1 MDLQQLTARL
11 APRSCWQ
18 AMDMGTRL
26 YRHWWRSAALVWVV
40 FTGLP
45 FLALAGLA
53 AAWQSIWPMLLFWW
67 LKPLWERPLL
77 AFYSRAMFD
86 DYPGPWALLKGFR
99 GYGLNG
105 LFGQLTWRRLSPAR
119 GMLTGVWQLEGN
131 RGDAASGR
139 IAVLLRAPGQR
150 PATLTFTLLTLEHL
164 MTVALILLAI
174 TLAPWQFNLEFSV
187 WFGEQSRLH
196 WALGNLFWYLVLTV
210 TEPLYVATSFAL
222 YLNQRTHL
230 EGWDLQLGL
239 TRIGKRRAALGLSR
253 GAGALALMV
262 LCLGGLPAPGNAEQQ
277 DSKQQAVE
285 LLASDTFMPMELRE
299 ERRLKEQFRDDD
311 GDSWW
316 RDLLQRLIDGQ
327 RDNERGDPLALPEGL
342 IHAIGWTLLVALLA
356 VIAWALLRRLP
367 GSPLRRSPTAMPVQV
382 AGLDTR
388 AENLPADLA
397 GALDDA
403 LRQGRVREALA
414 LLLRDTLVTFF
425 RRHPTPLTP
434 GATEQDCLRAY
445 RQLLGDTPAVV
456 YLERLTEAWTRT
468 AWAHRP
474 TTPEQVQALYDQWR
488 GLRPAEAR
496 T

>member
-1 MDLQQLTARL
+1 
-11 APRSCWQ
+11 
-18 AMDMGTRL
+18 
-26 YRHWWRSAALVWVV
+26 
-40 FTGLP
+40 
-45 FLALAGLA
+45 
-53 AAWQSIWPMLLFWW
+53 
-67 LKPLWERPLL
+67 
-77 AFYSRAMFD
+77 
-86 DYPGPWALLKGFR
+86 
-99 GYGLNG
+99 
-105 LFGQLTWRRLSPAR
+105 
-119 GMLTGVWQLEGN
+119 
-131 RGDAASGR
+131 
-139 IAVLLRAPGQR
+139 
-150 PATLTFTLLTLEHL
+150 TLLTLEHL

-285 LLASDTFMPMELRE
+285 LLASDTFMPMALRE

-342 IHAIGWTLLVALLA
+342 IHGIGWTLLVALLA

>member
-1 MDLQQLTARL
+1 MDLNKLNARL

-77 AFYSRAMFD
+77 AFYSRALFD
-86 DYPGPWALLKGFR
+86 DHPGPWALLKGFR
-99 GYGLNG
+99 EYGLNG

-164 MTVALILLAI
+164 MTVALILLVI

-342 IHAIGWTLLVALLA
+342 IHGIGWTAGGAAGGDRLGPAAPPPRLAAAPVAH
-356 VIAWALLRRLP
+356 RH
-367 GSPLRRSPTAMPVQV
+367 
-382 AGLDTR
+382 
-388 AENLPADLA
+388 A
-397 GALDDA
+397 GAGGGPGHPRRESA
-403 LRQGRVREALA
+403 GGPGRRPG
-414 LLLRDTLVTFF
+414 
-425 RRHPTPLTP
+425 RRAAPGP
-434 GATEQDCLRAY
+434 GA
-445 RQLLGDTPAVV
+445 
-456 YLERLTEAWTRT
+456 
-468 AWAHRP
+468 
-474 TTPEQVQALYDQWR
+474 
-488 GLRPAEAR
+488 
-496 T
+496 